1 MKNKKLII
9 FIILLV
15 IMIILFILANKSY
28 ISNFF
33 QDDFIFFKIFHNSD
47 ENNQIKTNSK
57 YFGNNNYIFDVRYEN
72 LQIKN
77 VNLGNT
83 INQKTLVKEKVAP
96 GTQGYFNIILKA
108 NRNSKYKIEFVSK
121 NTKPQNLVFYL
132 ENSESKYSSLEELE
146 KLLVGNIK
154 SSTQKLIKI
163 NWIWEYSLNNMN
175 DIVDT
180 KDGQSL
186 NKYNFDIYVIGEE

>member
-96 GTQGYFNIILKA
+96 GTQGYFNIIFKA
-108 NRNSKYKIEFVSK
+108 NRNSKYNIEFVSK